1 MREQIDNALAS
12 EMLEAIDIE
21 VNDPVDEE
29 NYVATYSNGT
39 DKTDST
45 LLSMVQSWRLIVIVS
60 DKYNPTTLRAYLLN
74 FATWVHVRD

>member
-45 LLSMVQSWRLIVIVS
+45 LLSMVQS
-60 DKYNPTTLRAYLLN
+60 
-74 FATWVHVRD
+74 